1 MAGSGPVTTLPAG
14 TLAPSVAASPR
25 WSHPVAAIPAA
36 FPDSRLELPMR
47 RIALLTCT
55 AVAAVVAGCAAPQF
69 AASHRDTA
77 VTAGDTVAVTAPVTA
92 TATGSV
98 TDSAGW
104 Q

>member
-1 MAGSGPVTTLPAG
+1 
-14 TLAPSVAASPR
+14 
-25 WSHPVAAIPAA
+25 
-36 FPDSRLELPMR
+36 MR

-55 AVAAVVAGCAAPQF
+55 AVAAVAAACAAPQITD
-69 AASHRDTA
+69 SHRHTT
-77 VTAGDTVAVTAPVTA
+77 VTAGDTAPVTGPVTA